1 MAEDAEEM
9 VGESEDSNFCNPTQ
23 GGLHAKEI
31 TLSAAL
37 TRLISAVLFP
47 GPDTPGTF
55 QHRVKVALSE
65 YAPLLCEASQNT
77 ARNIYAWTRRGSP
90 FRALLLLSVKFQF
103 LSLLSC
109 FGTTGLLIFMIF
121 FVAAT
126 VNAIVISLVIS
137 LVVAGGFLVLLFACL
152 IAIYLGA
159 LFAAI
164 LVISTA
170 TISAIITVS
179 IAAVVRLDRILVYR
193 GASNKEEHLSCKE
206 FLEHNSISVFISFVH
221 SAHHMNQSYD

>member
-1 MAEDAEEM
+1 MAGGAEEM

-77 ARNIYAWTRRGSP
+77 ARNIYAWPRRGSP
-90 FRALLLLSVKFQF
+90 FRALLLLSVSVLEKKFT
-103 LSLLSC
+103 SLFYL
-109 FGTTGLLIFMIF
+109 
-121 FVAAT
+121 AAT
-126 VNAIVISLVIS
+126 
-137 LVVAGGFLVLLFACL
+137 
-152 IAIYLGA
+152 A
-159 LFAAI
+159 L
-164 LVISTA
+164 
-170 TISAIITVS
+170 
-179 IAAVVRLDRILVYR
+179 
-193 GASNKEEHLSCKE
+193 
-206 FLEHNSISVFISFVH
+206 
-221 SAHHMNQSYD
+221 

>member
-1 MAEDAEEM
+1 MGKDAEEM

-23 GGLHAKEI
+23 GGLHAQEI
-31 TLSAAL
+31 TLSAVL
-37 TRLISAVLFP
+37 TCLISAVLFP
-47 GPDTPGTF
+47 GPDTPATF
-55 QHRVKVALSE
+55 QHRVKVELSE

-77 ARNIYAWTRRGSP
+77 ARNIHAWTRWGSP
-90 FRALLLLSVKFQF
+90 FRALLLLSV
-103 LSLLSC
+103 
-109 FGTTGLLIFMIF
+109 GTIGLFCLTGLLMFMIF

-170 TISAIITVS
+170 TISAIITAS
-179 IAAVVRLDRILVYR
+179 IAAGWIGFFFTVGLLTKKSIYLAKSSLSTT
-193 GASNKEEHLSCKE
+193 ASAFSSRSSTQHTT
-206 FLEHNSISVFISFVH
+206 
-221 SAHHMNQSYD
+221 